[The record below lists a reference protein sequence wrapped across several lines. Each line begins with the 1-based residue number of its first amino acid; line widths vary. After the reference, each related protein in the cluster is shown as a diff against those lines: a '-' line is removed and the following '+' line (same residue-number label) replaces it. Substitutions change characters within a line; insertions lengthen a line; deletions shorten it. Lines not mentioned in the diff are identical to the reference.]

1 MSRLKEL
8 VEQLCPDGVEYR
20 PIKELYTKLRGT
32 PITAATMKKIADD
45 DGDTII
51 FAGGKTVVRANESDI
66 PKANVIRRPSVVVQS
81 RGVIDFIYCD
91 EPFTFKNEM
100 WAYTCDDVDRVKY
113 LCYVLRSNAE
123 KFRTL
128 ASAMSS
134 LPQIASRDTEMF
146 CIPVPPIEVQ
156 REVVRILDSFQELDD
171 ALTAEI
177 EARERQLRYVRAK
190 VYTDTSYPIVTLG
203 SIGKFERGR
212 RFTRA
217 QMGGTGTP
225 CIHYGD
231 IYTKDC
237 YIAREPFDRLTDDAP
252 NVLRYANKGD
262 VVIAATSENAE
273 EVCTAVVWDCDEKAA
288 VHDDCQI
295 LHHNQNPIYLS
306 MFFNSD
312 PFMAQKMR
320 FVTESKVVRI
330 SGDEMAQIRLPL
342 PPIEVQNEIA
352 ANMENLMD
360 LMKSIDSE
368 RNARRR
374 QLAYYRD
381 ELLTFSKRVA

>member
-177 EARERQLRYVRAK
+177 EARKTQLGA
-190 VYTDTSYPIVTLG
+190 
-203 SIGKFERGR
+203 
-212 RFTRA
+212 
-217 QMGGTGTP
+217 
-225 CIHYGD
+225 
-231 IYTKDC
+231 
-237 YIAREPFDRLTDDAP
+237 
-252 NVLRYANKGD
+252 
-262 VVIAATSENAE
+262 
-273 EVCTAVVWDCDEKAA
+273 
-288 VHDDCQI
+288 
-295 LHHNQNPIYLS
+295 
-306 MFFNSD
+306 
-312 PFMAQKMR
+312 
-320 FVTESKVVRI
+320 
-330 SGDEMAQIRLPL
+330 
-342 PPIEVQNEIA
+342 
-352 ANMENLMD
+352 
-360 LMKSIDSE
+360 
-368 RNARRR
+368 
-374 QLAYYRD
+374 YRD
-381 ELLTFSKRVA
+381 ELLGSRLEKICPNGVEYKKVKQVATIRNGKDHKSLADGDIPVYGSGGVMRYVDTASYDKPSVLLPRKGSLNNVFYVDTPFWNVDTIFHTVINECLVVPKYFYYVMCCAHIENYGEHSFFPVFGGKF